1 MCAMH
6 VRCALRTN
14 RREERAESITM
25 KKTHLVRPMVAGA
38 TLALAAVLSLGLSA
52 CGATGSSA
60 GNGSTA
66 GSVAQTSSSAKS
78 SDSTDDEVAKS
89 VDLKVSKDGAV
100 SFTDDL
106 GNTVTVKKPKHVVA
120 CMGSFANAWELA
132 GGELTAATDDAYE
145 NYGVDADKVTSVG
158 RSTSLSLES
167 IMAQDPDFVIATGL
181 SDGKHSTGVSQSD
194 LKSALDASEIPCAFF
209 KVTTFDDYLRMLRI
223 FTAITGR
230 DDLYQKNGL
239 DVQTS
244 IKKAVK
250 KYSVAAKKP
259 RVLVMS
265 SYSKGVTAQDS
276 TGMTGAMVKELGA
289 VNVCDENPSALTD
302 FSIESIAALDPDYIF
317 ALSVGADT
325 KAAERNF
332 TQSVESN
339 PAWGELSAV
348 KAGNYKVLDSAH
360 FMSKPNA
367 KWDESYTILGK
378 ALAKMN

>member
-1 MCAMH
+1 
-6 VRCALRTN
+6 
-14 RREERAESITM
+14 M
-25 KKTHLVRPMVAGA
+25 KKTHLVRPIMAGA

-52 CGATGSSA
+52 CGASGSSA
-60 GNGSTA
+60 NSGSAA
-66 GSVAQTSSSAKS
+66 GSAVQSSDAGKS
-78 SDSTDDEVAKS
+78 SISTDDKVAKS
-89 VDLKVSKDGAV
+89 VDLKIAEDGAV

-145 NYGVDADKVTSVG
+145 NYGVDADKVASVG

-167 IMAQDPDFVIATGL
+167 IMAQDPDFVITTGL

-239 DVQTS
+239 DVQAS

-265 SYSKGVTAQDS
+265 
-276 TGMTGAMVKELGA
+276 
-289 VNVCDENPSALTD
+289 
-302 FSIESIAALDPDYIF
+302 
-317 ALSVGADT
+317 
-325 KAAERNF
+325 
-332 TQSVESN
+332 
-339 PAWGELSAV
+339 
-348 KAGNYKVLDSAH
+348 
-360 FMSKPNA
+360 
-367 KWDESYTILGK
+367 
-378 ALAKMN
+378 

>member
-1 MCAMH
+1 MRATH

-14 RREERAESITM
+14 RREERTESITM
-25 KKTHLVRPMVAGA
+25 KKTHLVRPMMAGA

-52 CGATGSSA
+52 CGASGSSA

-66 GSVAQTSSSAKS
+66 GSTTQASSPAKS
-78 SDSTDDEVAKS
+78 STDDEIAKS

-132 GGELTAATDDAYE
+132 GGKLAAATDDAYE
-145 NYGVDADKVTSVG
+145 NYGVDVDKVASVG

-239 DVQTS
+239 DVQAS
-244 IKKAVK
+244 IEKAVK
-250 KYSVAAKKP
+250 KYSVSDKKP

-289 VNVCDENPSALTD
+289 TNVCDENPSALTD

-317 ALSVGADT
+317 VLSVGTDT

-339 PAWGELSAV
+339 PAWSELSAV

>member
-1 MCAMH
+1 
-6 VRCALRTN
+6 
-14 RREERAESITM
+14 M
-25 KKTHLVRPMVAGA
+25 KKTHLVRPMMAGA

-52 CGATGSSA
+52 CGASGSSA

-66 GSVAQTSSSAKS
+66 GSTTQASSPAKS
-78 SDSTDDEVAKS
+78 STDDEIAKS
-89 VDLKVSKDGAV
+89 VDLKVSKGGTV

-145 NYGVDADKVTSVG
+145 NYGVDADKVASVG

-167 IMAQDPDFVIATGL
+167 IMAQNPDFVIATGL

-194 LKSALDASEIPCAFF
+194 LKSALDESETPCAFF

-239 DVQTS
+239 DVQAS
-244 IKKAVK
+244 IEKAVK
-250 KYSVAAKKP
+250 KYSVSDKKP

-276 TGMTGAMVKELGA
+276 TGMTGTMVKELGA
-289 VNVCDENPSALTD
+289 TNVCDENPSALTD

-317 ALSVGADT
+317 VLSVGTDT

-339 PAWGELSAV
+339 PAWSELSAV

>member
-1 MCAMH
+1 
-6 VRCALRTN
+6 
-14 RREERAESITM
+14 M
-25 KKTHLVRPMVAGA
+25 KKTHLVRPMMAGA

-52 CGATGSSA
+52 CGASGSSA

-66 GSVAQTSSSAKS
+66 GSTTQASSPAKS
-78 SDSTDDEVAKS
+78 STDDEIAES

-106 GNTVTVKKPKHVVA
+106 GNTVTVKKSKHVVA

-132 GGELTAATDDAYE
+132 GGKLAAATDDAYE
-145 NYGVDADKVTSVG
+145 SYGVDADKVASVG

-167 IMAQDPDFVIATGL
+167 IMAQNPDFVIATGL

-239 DVQTS
+239 DVQAS
-244 IKKAVK
+244 IEKAVK
-250 KYSVAAKKP
+250 KYSVSDKKP

-289 VNVCDENPSALTD
+289 TNVCDENPSALTD

-317 ALSVGADT
+317 VLSVGADT
-325 KAAERNF
+325 EAAERNF

>member
-1 MCAMH
+1 
-6 VRCALRTN
+6 
-14 RREERAESITM
+14 M
-25 KKTHLVRPMVAGA
+25 KKTHLVRPMMTGA

-52 CGATGSSA
+52 CGTSGSST
-60 GNGSTA
+60 GNGSAA
-66 GSVAQTSSSAKS
+66 GSAVQTSGSAKS
-78 SDSTDDEVAKS
+78 SASADDEVAKS
-89 VDLKVSKDGAV
+89 VDLKVSKDGTV

-106 GNTVTVKKPKHVVA
+106 GNAVTVKDPRHVVA

-132 GGELTAATDDAYE
+132 GGKLAAATDDAYE
-145 NYGVDADKVTSVG
+145 NYGVDADKVASVG

-167 IMAQDPDFVIATGL
+167 IMAQNPDFVIATGL
-181 SDGKHSTGVSQSD
+181 SDGKHSTGISQSD
-194 LKSALDASEIPCAFF
+194 LQGALDASEIPCAFF

-239 DVQTS
+239 DVQAS
-244 IKKAVK
+244 IAKAVK

-302 FSIESIAALDPDYIF
+302 FSIESIAELDPDYIF
-317 ALSVGADT
+317 VLSVGTDT
-325 KAAERNF
+325 EAAERNF
-332 TQSVESN
+332 TESVESN
-339 PAWGELSAV
+339 PAWSGLSAV
-348 KAGNYKVLDSAH
+348 KASNFKVLDSAH

-367 KWDESYTILGK
+367 KWDESYTILCK

>member
-1 MCAMH
+1 MM
-6 VRCALRTN
+6 
-14 RREERAESITM
+14 
-25 KKTHLVRPMVAGA
+25 AGA

-52 CGATGSSA
+52 CGASGSSA

-66 GSVAQTSSSAKS
+66 GSTTQASSPAKS
-78 SDSTDDEVAKS
+78 STDDEIAKS
-89 VDLKVSKDGAV
+89 VDLKIAKDGAV
-100 SFTDDL
+100 SFADDL

-132 GGELTAATDDAYE
+132 GGKLAAATDDAYE
-145 NYGVDADKVTSVG
+145 NYGVDADKVASVG

-167 IMAQDPDFVIATGL
+167 IMAQNPDFVIATGL

-194 LKSALDASEIPCAFF
+194 LKSALDESEIPCAFF

-239 DVQTS
+239 DVQAS
-244 IKKAVK
+244 IEKAVK
-250 KYSVAAKKP
+250 KFSVCDKKP

-289 VNVCDENPSALTD
+289 TNVCDENPSALTD
-302 FSIESIAALDPDYIF
+302 FSIESIAAFDPDYIF
-317 ALSVGADT
+317 VLSVGADT
-325 KAAERNF
+325 EAAERNF

-339 PAWGELSAV
+339 PAWSELSAV

>member
-1 MCAMH
+1 
-6 VRCALRTN
+6 
-14 RREERAESITM
+14 M
-25 KKTHLVRPMVAGA
+25 KKTHLVRPMMAGA

-52 CGATGSSA
+52 CGASGSSA

-66 GSVAQTSSSAKS
+66 GSTTQASSPAKS
-78 SDSTDDEVAKS
+78 STDDEIAKS

-132 GGELTAATDDAYE
+132 GGKLAAATDDAYE
-145 NYGVDADKVTSVG
+145 NYGVDADKVASVG

-167 IMAQDPDFVIATGL
+167 IMAQNPDFVIATGL

-194 LKSALDASEIPCAFF
+194 LKSALDASETPCAFF

-239 DVQTS
+239 DVQAS

-289 VNVCDENPSALTD
+289 TNVCDENPSALTD
-302 FSIESIAALDPDYIF
+302 FSIESVAALDPDYIF
-317 ALSVGADT
+317 VLSVGADT
-325 KAAERNF
+325 EAAERNF

-339 PAWGELSAV
+339 PAWSELSAV

>member
-1 MCAMH
+1 
-6 VRCALRTN
+6 
-14 RREERAESITM
+14 M
-25 KKTHLVRPMVAGA
+25 KNTHLVRPMMAGA
-38 TLALAAVLSLGLSA
+38 ALALAAVSSLGLSA

-60 GNGSTA
+60 NSGSA
-66 GSVAQTSSSAKS
+66 ASSAVQSSDAGKS
-78 SDSTDDEVAKS
+78 SASTSTDDKVAKS
-89 VDLKVSKDGAV
+89 VDLKIAEDGAV

-132 GGELTAATDDAYE
+132 GGKLAAATDDAYE
-145 NYGVDADKVTSVG
+145 NYGVDADKVASVG

-239 DVQTS
+239 DVQAS

-250 KYSVAAKKP
+250 KYSVSDKKP

-289 VNVCDENPSALTD
+289 TNVCDENPSALTD

-317 ALSVGADT
+317 VLSVGADA

-348 KAGNYKVLDSAH
+348 KAGNYTVLDSAH

>member
-1 MCAMH
+1 MM
-6 VRCALRTN
+6 
-14 RREERAESITM
+14 
-25 KKTHLVRPMVAGA
+25 AGA

-60 GNGSTA
+60 NSGSAA
-66 GSVAQTSSSAKS
+66 GSAVQSSDPGKSSAS
-78 SDSTDDEVAKS
+78 TSTDDKVAKS
-89 VDLKVSKDGAV
+89 VDLKIAEDGAV

-132 GGELTAATDDAYE
+132 GGKLAAATDDAYE
-145 NYGVDADKVTSVG
+145 NYGVDADKVASVG

-239 DVQTS
+239 DVQASLKRPSKSTAFPTRS
-244 IKKAVK
+244 
-250 KYSVAAKKP
+250 
-259 RVLVMS
+259 RV
-265 SYSKGVTAQDS
+265 
-276 TGMTGAMVKELGA
+276 
-289 VNVCDENPSALTD
+289 C
-302 FSIESIAALDPDYIF
+302 
-317 ALSVGADT
+317 
-325 KAAERNF
+325 
-332 TQSVESN
+332 
-339 PAWGELSAV
+339 W
-348 KAGNYKVLDSAH
+348 
-360 FMSKPNA
+360 
-367 KWDESYTILGK
+367 
-378 ALAKMN
+378 

>member
-1 MCAMH
+1 
-6 VRCALRTN
+6 
-14 RREERAESITM
+14 M
-25 KKTHLVRPMVAGA
+25 KKTRLVRLLAAGA
-38 TLALAAVLSLGLSA
+38 VLALATVLSLSA

-60 GNGSTA
+60 NSGSA
-66 GSVAQTSSSAKS
+66 ASSAVQSSDAGKS
-78 SDSTDDEVAKS
+78 STSTSTSTDDKVAKS
-89 VDLKVSKDGAV
+89 VDLKIAEDGAV

-145 NYGVDADKVTSVG
+145 NYGVDADKMASVG

-209 KVTTFDDYLRMLRI
+209 KVTTFDDYLRILRI

-239 DVQTS
+239 DVQAS

-250 KYSVAAKKP
+250 KYSVSDKKP

-289 VNVCDENPSALTD
+289 TNVCDENPSALTD

-317 ALSVGADT
+317 VLSVGADA